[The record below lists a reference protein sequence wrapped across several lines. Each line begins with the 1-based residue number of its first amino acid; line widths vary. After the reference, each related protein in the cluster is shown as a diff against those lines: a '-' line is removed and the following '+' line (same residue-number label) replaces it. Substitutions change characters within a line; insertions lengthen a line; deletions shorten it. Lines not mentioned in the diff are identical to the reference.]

1 MIAHLRLRLL
11 AGATLSGMGLLAS
24 AGAAYAQ
31 AAPTTHT
38 SGIRYD
44 ALGRVTGTIAPD
56 PDDSGALPRPAV
68 RNTYD
73 ASGNLTKVETG
84 YLSAWQAETVSPAAW
99 TGFTVTNSVDY
110 TYDAVG
116 RKLTQIARGSD
127 GVAVSLTQF
136 SYTTAGDLE
145 CTAIRMNPAVYGSL
159 PASACTLG
167 ATGSFGEDRITRNV
181 YQSAG
186 VVQKVQQAVGTAAQQ
201 DYATYTYTA
210 NLKVASLTDARGMK
224 AGMTYDGFDRLVR
237 WNLPD
242 KVYSGTISTSDYEE
256 YGYDNNGN
264 RTSLRKRDGAT
275 FQFNY
280 DQLNRV
286 VSKIVPERVGLAAT
300 HTRDVY
306 YGYDLRGLQ
315 TYARFDWAGGEGIT
329 IAFDGFGRPTS
340 EAKALDGGWGLWSGY
355 DQAGNRT
362 SFAFS
367 DGQGVWT
374 NYDNLNRA
382 VTTWRSGQTLAS
394 FNYGASGRLDNESRS
409 GSGSYYFYDPAG
421 RLGYLAQGFAING
434 TANDL
439 HISLGYNPA
448 GQITTRTAYN
458 DAYAW
463 TAHANVQRDYAVNGI
478 NQYST
483 AGAVS
488 FTYDANGN
496 LTSDGSTTF
505 TYDAE
510 NRLVGASGA
519 KNATLRYDPQ
529 GRLHEVSG
537 ASGTTRFIWD
547 GNALAMEY
555 DAGGNILRRYTHG
568 PNGETDDP
576 IVWDEGSGVTCTSA
590 RFLMRDHQNSVVS
603 AADCAGNRLLVNRYD
618 EYGIPQSSNVGRFQY
633 TGQAWVP
640 ELGMYHYKARFY
652 SPTLGRFMQTD
663 PIGYEDQVNLY
674 SYARN
679 DPINNSDP
687 SGKYTCIDNG
697 NGTANRRCAACC

>member
-11 AGATLSGMGLLAS
+11 AGATLSGLGMLAA
-24 AGAAYAQ
+24 AGTAHAQ

-38 SGIRYD
+38 SGTRYD

-56 PDDSGALPRPAV
+56 PDDTGPLPRPAV

-73 ASGNLTKVETG
+73 NSGNLTKVETG
-84 YLSAWQAETVSPAAW
+84 YLSAWQAETVSPASW
-99 TGFTVTNSVDY
+99 TGFTVTNTVDY

-167 ATGSFGEDRITRNV
+167 PTGAFGEDRITRNV
-181 YQSAG
+181 YQAAG

-201 DYATYTYTA
+201 DYATYTYSP
-210 NLKVASLTDARGMK
+210 NLKVTSLTDARGMK

-315 TYARFDWAGGEGIT
+315 TNARFDWAGGEGIT
-329 IAFDGFGRPTS
+329 MTYDGFRRATS
-340 EAKALDGGWGLWSGY
+340 ETKVLDGGWVLGSGY
-355 DQAGNRT
+355 DVAGNRNGFT
-362 SFAFS
+362 FA
-367 DGQGVWT
+367 DGQSVWIQ
-374 NYDNLNRA
+374 YDNLNRA
-382 VTTWRSGQTLAS
+382 IGVGRGGQYLAMYN
-394 FNYGASGRLDNESRS
+394 FQQSGRLDNESRA
-409 GSGSYYFYDPAG
+409 GSGSFYAYDPAG
-421 RLGYLAQGFAING
+421 RLNYLAQGFAINF

-439 HISLGYNPA
+439 HIALGYNPA

-463 TAHANVQRDYAVNGI
+463 TAHADVQRDYAVNGI

-483 AGAVS
+483 AGGVS

-519 KNATLRYDPQ
+519 RNATLRYDPL

-537 ASGTTRFIWD
+537 SSGTTRFIWD

-568 PNGETDDP
+568 PNGAADDP
-576 IVWDEGSGVTCTSA
+576 IVWDEGVPRQHQWH
-590 RFLMRDHQNSVVS
+590 RFEVV
-603 AADCAGNRLLVNRYD
+603 
-618 EYGIPQSSNVGRFQY
+618 I
-633 TGQAWVP
+633 
-640 ELGMYHYKARFY
+640 
-652 SPTLGRFMQTD
+652 
-663 PIGYEDQVNLY
+663 
-674 SYARN
+674 
-679 DPINNSDP
+679 
-687 SGKYTCIDNG
+687 
-697 NGTANRRCAACC
+697 